1 MVAFLRCLTLY
12 ANSAHLWVY
21 ASGLQGAGLEFF
33 EAPAFTR
40 YVSSY
45 LTDDAYREMQG
56 RLASAPEAGD
66 MIRATG
72 GFRKLRWADPKREK
86 GQRGGLGV
94 IYYYFRVSGK
104 FGSSRSTARMKRR
117 TLRPNKS
124 RH

>member
-1 MVAFLRCLTLY
+1 M
-12 ANSAHLWVY
+12 
-21 ASGLQGAGLEFF
+21 EFF

-45 LTDDAYREMQG
+45 LTDDEYREMQG
-56 RLASAPEAGD
+56 RLATAPEAGD
-66 MIRATG
+66 MIPGTG
-72 GFRKLRWADPKREK
+72 GFRKLRWADPKRGK
-86 GQRGGLGV
+86 GQRGGLRV
-94 IYYYFRVSGK
+94 IYYYFPGGSDR